1 LDSGSLNLPVL
12 LSLWLRFTK
21 TRRKLSELH
30 RKQAAYRK
38 SLPGNLAN
46 HVFSL
51 GITVKLE
58 KIILSGVPT
67 SHREISR
74 DARPG

>member
-1 LDSGSLNLPVL
+1 MVP
-12 LSLWLRFTK
+12 FTQTSTRYQ

-51 GITVKLE
+51 GNTVKLE
-58 KIILSGVPT
+58 NYPIERSNVASGNQ
-67 SHREISR
+67 SGSR
-74 DARPG
+74 HG